1 MHQFTRHLPVAGTY
15 NVRDLGGYAAGAG
28 ATQWRRILRA
38 DGLHRLDAAG
48 MQSLVAAGVT
58 TVIDL
63 RHADELNQQPNPFH
77 ANPAVG
83 YHNVS
88 LFDRLAPVPQPGAD
102 LLLELYKLALAERQ
116 PAIAEVLT
124 VIAEAPEGT
133 VLFHCTAGKD
143 RTGIV
148 SALLLA
154 LAGVEAAL
162 IVEDYALTG
171 ELIAPMVEEIIADAV
186 ARGAN
191 VETFRPLLAADP
203 ETMAATIA
211 HLEKSYGSAA
221 AYLERIGLAPATI
234 DQLRTRLVGDAA

>member
-1 MHQFTRHLPVAGTY
+1 MHQFTRHLPIAGTY
-15 NVRDLGGYAAGAG
+15 NVRDLGGYAIGAG
-28 ATQWRRILRA
+28 TTQWRRILRA
-38 DGLHRLDAAG
+38 DGLHRLDPAG
-48 MQSLVAAGVT
+48 MDALVAAGVT

-63 RHADELNQQPNPFH
+63 RHADELASQPNPFH
-77 ANPAVG
+77 ANAAVS

-88 LFDRLAPVPQPGAD
+88 LFDRLAPSPQPGAD

-116 PAIAEVLT
+116 PAIAKVLT
-124 VIAEAPEGT
+124 VIAEAPAGA

-171 ELIAPMVEEIIADAV
+171 QLIAPMVEEIIADAV
-186 ARGAN
+186 ARGADF
-191 VETFRPLLAADP
+191 ETFRPLLASDP
-203 ETMAATIA
+203 ATMQATID
-211 HLEKSYGSAA
+211 HLEANYGSAR
-221 AYLERIGLAPATI
+221 AYLVQIGLAPDTI
-234 DQLRTRLVGDAA
+234 DRLRNRLVGEA